1 MKLID
6 SHCHLHDS
14 EFYDDETR
22 ERAYREAIHV
32 GVAMICVG
40 TDTRSSH
47 EAVAFAESHDNV
59 WVAVGIHP
67 HEAATNQA
75 DDIRKLLSQK
85 SDKVVGIGEIGLDY
99 HYDHSPREL
108 QLQRLREQLQLAVA
122 FDLPVSFHVRD
133 AFDDF
138 WPVFDEFSGI
148 RGVLHSFTDTQ
159 VNLDAGLAR
168 GLYMGINGISTFTKD
183 AAQQTMYRH
192 APLERV
198 LLETDAPYLTPI
210 PFRGKVNVPA
220 YVGKVAEFQARVRGI
235 SLDDIARITTANTR
249 TLFGVHYARGTTS
262 HHRISSFRKS

>member
-14 EFYDDETR
+14 EFYDATTR
-22 ERAYREAIHV
+22 ERVYREAIHA

-40 TDTRSSH
+40 MDVRSSH
-47 EAVAFAESHDNV
+47 EAVTFAELHDNV
-59 WVAVGIHP
+59 WAVVGIHP

-99 HYDHSPREL
+99 HYDHSPREV
-108 QLQRLREQLQLAVA
+108 QLQRLREQLRLAVA

-159 VNLDAGLAR
+159 VNLDAGFAR

-183 AAQQTMYRH
+183 TAQQTMYRH

-210 PFRGKVNVPA
+210 PFRGKVNIPA
-220 YVGKVAEFQARVRGI
+220 YVRQVAEYHARARDLAIEEAASVTTRNARQIFGI
-235 SLDDIARITTANTR
+235 N
-249 TLFGVHYARGTTS
+249 YE
-262 HHRISSFRKS
+262 